1 MQVRLM
7 ILLVW
12 GGGGRT
18 FEKFDIS
25 TIVLVFTTCI
35 LIEYK
40 FGKTA
45 NLTLYA
51 WY

>member
-7 ILLVW
+7 ILFVW
-12 GGGGRT
+12 GGGGRI

-25 TIVLVFTTCI
+25 IIIFVFII

-40 FGKTA
+40 FGKIV
-45 NLTLYA
+45 NLILYV

>member
-12 GGGGRT
+12 GGGRT

-25 TIVLVFTTCI
+25 TIILVFTI